1 MPTAYVLI
9 SCELGCEHAVID
21 ELCTVS
27 GVQEAS
33 QIYGSTFDII
43 IKIKADTEA
52 GLRDIINRRV
62 RRIEKIKATQTMM
75 VMK

>member
-9 SCELGCEHAVID
+9 SCEPGCDHAVID
-21 ELCTVS
+21 ELRTLS

-43 IKIKADTEA
+43 IKIKADTES
-52 GLRDIINRRV
+52 GLRDIISRRV

-75 VMK
+75 VTK